1 MVDGIGHPPNNNTK
15 QHKNKQ
21 IWYNNLHYTHHDFYM
36 YLGMTIV
43 EQPTLLFCRHN
54 KFCYDL
60 VKIYQV
66 NLEMKQQLFNL
77 GVTFRPNPPWWN
89 HHIVLVTPFSRSRT
103 HLNSDEGCH
112 VSVLVWNLWY
122 QQMAKGVRTGNGI
135 TQKILHTIS
144 CQVS

>member
-66 NLEMKQQLFNL
+66 NLEMKQTTLQSWSNL
-77 GVTFRPNPPWWN
+77 P
-89 HHIVLVTPFSRSRT
+89 
-103 HLNSDEGCH
+103 
-112 VSVLVWNLWY
+112 
-122 QQMAKGVRTGNGI
+122 
-135 TQKILHTIS
+135 TQSPMMKSPYSACNT
-144 CQVS
+144 V